1 MRAGSVVIKQD
12 AIRIAEAHLRNLRS
26 KPYPEGEE
34 RVVDDEW
41 TIERDYGWLFT
52 FNTAEYVR
60 TRDRR
65 FRLIGN
71 GPLLVRRDDGSVI
84 EFSSA
89 YDGEEALAEYEADP
103 GRFPAVEP
111 RS

>member
-1 MRAGSVVIKQD
+1 MRAGSVVTKQD
-12 AIRIAEAHLRNLRS
+12 AIRIAETHLRNMRS
-26 KPYPEGEE
+26 KPYAAGEE

-41 TIERDYGWLFT
+41 TIERDYGWLFI
-52 FNTAEYVR
+52 FNTAEYLR

-71 GPLLVRRDDGSVI
+71 GPLLVRREDGSVI

-89 YDGEEALAEYEADP
+89 YDSEEALAAYEADP
-103 GRFPAVEP
+103 EKFPPVS